1 MNTVWSK
8 PTKYVVGV
16 SLALLGLVALY
27 LSRSV
32 IPLLVVAALLAVI
45 VRPVI
50 TWLHGGLRLP
60 RGIAVAVTYLGLA
73 IIVPLAFV
81 LVVPAVFDAVQYVV
95 GLDYEGF
102 LVRASA
108 WLRQTLAAIKA
119 ARLPVDALDAYVD
132 KLLDTLLAALQTA
145 TPTTAP
151 EPPPVDTIIQALG
164 AALTTTFGAAAS
176 LIGGVVST
184 AVLMLFIFLASIHM
198 SLSAHTYRE
207 ACLRAMPAAYRP
219 ELTELLARIV
229 RVWNGFF
236 RGQLTL
242 MLVIGVLSW
251 LGLAALGVPGALSL
265 GIVAG
270 FLELIPSLGPIIATI
285 PAVMVALLQG
295 SSYLPISPL
304 AVAVVVLLYY
314 VLLQQLENSVIVPR
328 VLGDAVELPPLV
340 VMTGV
345 LVGSTTAGILGALLA
360 APVIGTGREILR
372 YVYRKLLGEEPFPTE
387 AAPKQAERPSVGLR
401 QWLHRRRQ
409 PAVKGDIVAPDASA
423 DRAPTTVSELV
434 APHTL
439 PGVSPGPGDS
449 RDR

>member
-1 MNTVWSK
+1 M
-8 PTKYVVGV
+8 
-16 SLALLGLVALY
+16 
-27 LSRSV
+27 
-32 IPLLVVAALLAVI
+32 
-45 VRPVI
+45 
-50 TWLHGGLRLP
+50 
-60 RGIAVAVTYLGLA
+60 
-73 IIVPLAFV
+73 
-81 LVVPAVFDAVQYVV
+81 D
-95 GLDYEGF
+95 E
-102 LVRASA
+102 
-108 WLRQTLAAIKA
+108 
-119 ARLPVDALDAYVD
+119 
-132 KLLDTLLAALQTA
+132 LLDTLLAALQSA
-145 TPTTAP
+145 TPITAP
-151 EPPPVDTIIQALG
+151 EPPPVDTIIRALG

-207 ACLRAMPAAYRP
+207 ACQRAMPAAYRP

-236 RGQLTL
+236 RGQLIL

-270 FLELIPSLGPIIATI
+270 LLELIPNLGPIIATI

-314 VLLQQLENSVIVPR
+314 VLLQQLENIVIVPR

-360 APVIGTGREILR
+360 APVIGTGREILC

-409 PAVKGDIVAPDASA
+409 PAVKSGIAAPDASA
-423 DRAPTTVSELV
+423 DRPPTTIPELV
-434 APHTL
+434 ALHTL
-439 PGVSPGPGDS
+439 PEASPGPGDS

>member
-1 MNTVWSK
+1 MNTAWSK

-16 SLALLGLVALY
+16 SLALLGLAVLY

-50 TWLHGGLRLP
+50 TWLHESLRLP

-73 IIVPLAFV
+73 ILVPLAV
-81 LVVPAVFDAVQYVV
+81 ALAVPAVVKALEFVV

-102 LVRASA
+102 LVRGTA
-108 WLRQTLAAIKA
+108 WLGETLAAMKA
-119 ARLPVDALDAYVD
+119 ARLPVDALDAYLD
-132 KLLDTLLAALQTA
+132 QLLDTLLVALQNA
-145 TPTTAP
+145 TPIAAP
-151 EPPPVDTIIQALG
+151 EPPPVDTLIQALG

-176 LIGGVVST
+176 LIGDVVST
-184 AVLMLFIFLASIHM
+184 AVLVLFIFLASIHM

-207 ACLRAMPAAYRP
+207 ACLRAMPAAYQP
-219 ELTELLARIV
+219 ELTELLARIM

-236 RGQLTL
+236 RGQLIL

-270 FLELIPSLGPIIATI
+270 LLELIPNLGPIIATI

-304 AVAVVVLLYY
+304 AVAAIVLIFYVV
-314 VLLQQLENSVIVPR
+314 LQQLENSVIVPR
-328 VLGDAVELPPLV
+328 VLGEAVELPPLV

-372 YVYRKLLGEEPFPTE
+372 YVYRKLLGDEPFPTE
-387 AAPKQAERPSVGLR
+387 AAPKQPARPSVGLW
-401 QWLHRRRQ
+401 QWLRRRHQ
-409 PAVKGDIVAPDASA
+409 PAVKGRIAAS
-423 DRAPTTVSELV
+423 
-434 APHTL
+434 
-439 PGVSPGPGDS
+439 DS
-449 RDR
+449 S

>member
-1 MNTVWSK
+1 MNTAWSK

-16 SLALLGLVALY
+16 GLALLGLVALY

-73 IIVPLAFV
+73 ILVPLAVV
-81 LVVPAVFDAVQYVV
+81 LVVPAVVNALQYVV
-95 GLDYEGF
+95 GLDYDGF
-102 LVRASA
+102 LVRGMAS
-108 WLRQTLAAIKA
+108 LRQTLAAIQA
-119 ARLPVDALDAYVD
+119 ARLPIDALDAYMD
-132 KLLDTLLAALQTA
+132 RLLENLLVALQSA
-145 TPTTAP
+145 TPITAP
-151 EPPPVDTIIQALG
+151 EPPPADAIVQALG

-184 AVLMLFIFLASIHM
+184 AVLMLFIFLASVHM

-270 FLELIPSLGPIIATI
+270 LLELIPNLGPIIATI

-304 AVAVVVLLYY
+304 AVAVIVLLYY
-314 VLLQQLENSVIVPR
+314 VLVQQLENSVLVPR

-360 APVIGTGREILR
+360 APVLGTAREILR
-372 YVYRKLLGEEPFPTE
+372 YLYRKLLGEAPFPPE
-387 AAPKQAERPSVGLR
+387 VAPTQAQRPGMGLR
-401 QWLHRRRQ
+401 QWLHRRSQ
-409 PAVKGDIVAPDASA
+409 PAGKGGLAAPDASA
-423 DRAPTTVSELV
+423 DTAPTHVSESV

-439 PGVSPGPGDS
+439 PGVGPGPGDS

>member
-1 MNTVWSK
+1 MSTTWSK

-16 SLALLGLVALY
+16 SLALLGLVVLY

-50 TWLHGGLRLP
+50 TWLHEGLRLP
-60 RGIAVAVTYLGLA
+60 RGIAVALTYLGLA

-81 LVVPAVFDAVQYVV
+81 LVVPAVVNALQFVI
-95 GLDYEGF
+95 GLDYDGL
-102 LVRASA
+102 LVRGTA
-108 WLRQTLAAIKA
+108 WLRQTLAALKV

-132 KLLDTLLAALQTA
+132 QLLDTLLAALQSA

-151 EPPPVDTIIQALG
+151 EPPPVDTIIRALG

-176 LIGGVVST
+176 LIGSVVST
-184 AVLMLFIFLASIHM
+184 AVLMLFIFLASVHM

-207 ACLRAMPAAYRP
+207 ACQRAMPAAYRP

-242 MLVIGVLSW
+242 MLVIGVFSW

-270 FLELIPSLGPIIATI
+270 LLELIPNLGPTIATI

-295 SSYLPISPL
+295 SSYLPISPP

-360 APVIGTGREILR
+360 APVIGTGNEILR
-372 YVYRKLLGEEPFPTE
+372 YVYRKLLGEEPFPPKP
-387 AAPKQAERPSVGLR
+387 APKQAERPIVGLR
-401 QWLHRRRQ
+401 HWLHRRRQ
-409 PAVKGDIVAPDASA
+409 PAAKGGITAPDASA
-423 DRAPTTVSELV
+423 DRAPTTVPEL
-434 APHTL
+434 PTPYPL
-439 PGVSPGPGDS
+439 PGVSSGPGDS

>member
-1 MNTVWSK
+1 MNTTWSK

-16 SLALLGLVALY
+16 SLALLGFVVLY

-45 VRPVI
+45 VRPMI
-50 TWLHGGLRLP
+50 TWLHEGLRLP
-60 RGIAVAVTYLGLA
+60 RGVAVAVTYLGLA
-73 IIVPLAFV
+73 ILVPLAIV
-81 LVVPAVFDAVQYVV
+81 LAVPAVVNALQFVV
-95 GLDYEGF
+95 GLDYDGL
-102 LVRASA
+102 LVRGAA
-108 WLRQTLAAIKA
+108 WLNRTLAALKA

-132 KLLDTLLAALQTA
+132 ELLDTLLVALQSA
-145 TPTTAP
+145 TPITTP

-236 RGQLTL
+236 RGQLIL

-270 FLELIPSLGPIIATI
+270 LLELIPNLGPVIATI

-295 SSYLPISPL
+295 SSYLLISPL
-304 AVAVVVLLYY
+304 AVAVIVLLYY
-314 VLLQQLENSVIVPR
+314 VVLQQLENSVIVPR

-360 APVIGTGREILR
+360 APVIGTGREVLR
-372 YVYRKLLGEEPFPTE
+372 YVYRKLLGEEPFPAE

-401 QWLHRRRQ
+401 QWLDRRRQ
-409 PAVKGDIVAPDASA
+409 PAVKGGVAAPDASA
-423 DRAPTTVSELV
+423 DRAPTTVPELA
-434 APHTL
+434 APQAL
-439 PGVSPGPGDS
+439 PGMSPSPGESGDT
-449 RDR
+449 

>member
-1 MNTVWSK
+1 MNTAWSK

-16 SLALLGLVALY
+16 SLALLGLTVLY

-50 TWLHGGLRLP
+50 TWLHESLRLP

-73 IIVPLAFV
+73 ILVPLAV
-81 LVVPAVFDAVQYVV
+81 ALAVPAVVKALEFVV

-102 LVRASA
+102 LVRGTA
-108 WLRQTLAAIKA
+108 WLGETLAAMKA

-132 KLLDTLLAALQTA
+132 QLLDTLLVALQSA
-145 TPTTAP
+145 TPIAAP
-151 EPPPVDTIIQALG
+151 EPPPVDTLIQALG

-176 LIGGVVST
+176 LIGDVVST
-184 AVLMLFIFLASIHM
+184 AVLVLFIFLASIHM

-207 ACLRAMPAAYRP
+207 ACLRAMPAAYQP
-219 ELTELLARIV
+219 ELTELLARIM

-236 RGQLTL
+236 RGQLIL

-270 FLELIPSLGPIIATI
+270 LLELIPNLGPIIATI
-285 PAVMVALLQG
+285 PAVMVALLHG
-295 SSYLPISPL
+295 SSHLPISPL
-304 AVAVVVLLYY
+304 AVAAIVLIFYVV
-314 VLLQQLENSVIVPR
+314 LQQLENSVIVPR
-328 VLGDAVELPPLV
+328 VLGEAVELPPLV

-372 YVYRKLLGEEPFPTE
+372 YVYRKLLGDEPFPTE
-387 AAPKQAERPSVGLR
+387 AAPKQPARQSVGLW
-401 QWLHRRRQ
+401 QWLRRRHQ
-409 PAVKGDIVAPDASA
+409 PAVKGRIAAS
-423 DRAPTTVSELV
+423 
-434 APHTL
+434 
-439 PGVSPGPGDS
+439 DS
-449 RDR
+449 S

>member
-1 MNTVWSK
+1 MNTAWSK

-50 TWLHGGLRLP
+50 TWLHEGLRLP
-60 RGIAVAVTYLGLA
+60 RGMAVTVTYLGLA

-81 LVVPAVFDAVQYVV
+81 LVVPAVVNALQYVV
-95 GLDYEGF
+95 GLDYEGL
-102 LVRASA
+102 LVRGTA

-119 ARLPVDALDAYVD
+119 APLPVDALDAYVD
-132 KLLDTLLAALQTA
+132 QLLDTLLAALQTA

-164 AALTTTFGAAAS
+164 SALTTTFGAAAS

-184 AVLMLFIFLASIHM
+184 AVLMLFIFLASVHM

-207 ACLRAMPAAYRP
+207 TCLRAMPAAYRP

-270 FLELIPSLGPIIATI
+270 LLELIPNLGPIIATI

-314 VLLQQLENSVIVPR
+314 VLVQQLENSVIVPR

-360 APVIGTGREILR
+360 APVVGTGREILR

-401 QWLHRRRQ
+401 QWLHRRSQ
-409 PAVKGDIVAPDASA
+409 PAVKGRIAAPDASA
-423 DRAPTTVSELV
+423 DRAPTTVPELV

-439 PGVSPGPGDS
+439 PGVRPEPDDS